1 MTAQDIKEKTFEK
14 AVFGGYDM
22 AGVDDFLE
30 EVADGYTALQKENA
44 VLKGKMKVLVEKI
57 EEYRSTEDAMR
68 LALLSAQKMSVQI
81 ENDAKDKAKAL
92 SAEIEKKSAER
103 VASAKAEAERIVHE
117 AKNSVAGEENKI
129 AAAKQATANFVA
141 RIREICSAQLAFLDN
156 LDDMQLPEPEK
167 APAPED
173 SIRDTVKTIEDSVA
187 KMVDAPAEEPQIDI
201 GDVIGTQNTGAVD
214 EPTRLYE
221 AAPASAAAAPE
232 KAHAAEDEVPLQFDF
247 EALSFDD

>member
-30 EVADGYTALQKENA
+30 EVAEGYTALQKENA

-81 ENDAKDKAKAL
+81 ENDAKDKAKTL
-92 SAEIEKKSAER
+92 SAEIEKQSAER
-103 VASAKAEAERIVHE
+103 VANAKAEAERIVSE
-117 AKNSVAGEENKI
+117 ARNSVSGEEAKI
-129 AAAKQATANFVA
+129 AAAKQATANFVD
-141 RIREICSAQLAFLDN
+141 RIREICNAQLAFLDG
-156 LDDMQLPEPEK
+156 LDDMQLPAPEK
-167 APAPED
+167 PPVPGTGNN
-173 SIRDTVKTIEDSVA
+173 IRDTVKTIEDSVA
-187 KMVDAPAEEPQIDI
+187 KMVDAPAEEEPQIDI
-201 GDVIGTQNTGAVD
+201 GAVIGAQTAAVVD

-221 AAPASAAAAPE
+221 T
-232 KAHAAEDEVPLQFDF
+232 AHASSDEPPLQFDF

>member
-30 EVADGYTALQKENA
+30 EVAEGYTALQKENA

-81 ENDAKDKAKAL
+81 ENDAKDKAKTL
-92 SAEIEKKSAER
+92 SAEIEKQCTES
-103 VASAKAEAERIVHE
+103 VAAARAEAERIVNE
-117 AKNSVAGEENKI
+117 AKSSVAGEETKI

-141 RIREICSAQLAFLDN
+141 RIREVCSAQLEFLDN
-156 LDDMQLPEPEK
+156 LDDMQLPAPEK
-167 APAPED
+167 APAPVNNITE
-173 SIRDTVKTIEDSVA
+173 TVKTIEDSVA

-201 GDVIGTQNTGAVD
+201 GGVAAASGTDVVD
-214 EPTRLYE
+214 EPTRLYA
-221 AAPASAAAAPE
+221 AAPAAP
-232 KAHAAEDEVPLQFDF
+232 APAAEEDMLQFDF
-247 EALSFDD
+247 DALSFDD